1 MRAPARGCSAPNFS
15 RVAMRP
21 GISCSASSISRRP
34 KAARLMSATL
44 YCLAGSE
51 DMIVVLLGG
60 CGRKR
65 CKGRWRGKKK
75 RTMGSEKGKVQLM
88 YRRGAG
94 QALGGSFSQ
103 ANQAPRRQLRSLS
116 AKSHLPTKG
125 RSTLPLRATR
135 LNPTEF
141 LSFHRLCLFFC
152 CLYDYVFLCGIIHLP
167 DLLTIDGKERFTAR
181 LYHVRLTPEWKQSHK
196 QNTSCFSQ
204 ESQEP
209 RLGAGPRF
217 RSSGPLISSL
227 FCFSVVVT
235 NKSFKSAWKCRSS
248 LYPVH
253 NNLTLP
259 RKLLYRR
266 LL

>member
-1 MRAPARGCSAPNFS
+1 MCKQPAMRAPLRGCSSAYFS

-51 DMIVVLLGG
+51 DMVVVLLGG

-65 CKGRWRGKKK
+65 CEGRWRRKK

-125 RSTLPLRATR
+125 RSTLPLRAPR

-141 LSFHRLCLFFC
+141 LSLHRFCLFFAVC
-152 CLYDYVFLCGIIHLP
+152 MTMYSCAGS
-167 DLLTIDGKERFTAR
+167 FTYQVYR
-181 LYHVRLTPEWKQSHK
+181 Q
-196 QNTSCFSQ
+196 SQ
-204 ESQEP
+204 EGTTRSRIISREAYFHIEKETQTKHV
-209 RLGAGPRF
+209 LFLAG
-217 RSSGPLISSL
+217 ISRASP
-227 FCFSVVVT
+227 
-235 NKSFKSAWKCRSS
+235 WR
-248 LYPVH
+248 
-253 NNLTLP
+253 
-259 RKLLYRR
+259 
-266 LL
+266 